1 MVAEVV
7 VHLTVPHAAWEEYD
21 AGCHIFQ
28 LLVDMLLSL
37 QCNYLHILMLVHL
50 MELCSNGWS

>member
-7 VHLTVPHAAWEEYD
+7 VHLTVPLAAWEEYD

-50 MELCSNGWS
+50 MELCSNG